1 MFSGTKNNWLV
12 LVAIAALAAF
22 VIACGTD
29 ETKLVS
35 DNGNGGVGAQPTQN
49 PDASQGDDDQ
59 LPVDPGYE
67 VVDVLAPI
75 ESVDILVLESYPEQ
89 FVVEFV
95 SGLPSGCATF
105 SHTEMTQDGT
115 DIHISVFNSVPSPE
129 ASAAISC
136 IAIYGMHDGSIGLGS
151 NFDRG
156 TTFSVYVNDHP
167 AVTFE
172 TGGQPID
179 GGGLPPAKEV
189 PADHE
194 VIQAPIEKLELIF
207 AEDSR
212 GSTSYIAH
220 VVWGLTNGC
229 VESYNQTVSR
239 TDDSTFVVDALVTSP
254 TGDVMCTDNYR
265 QDSAEVVL
273 GMLGDQFTPCAV
285 YEVQAGK
292 HSVSFQATASNLACE
307 PAPPTATPT
316 PPSSGGGIIA
326 DSHAL
331 ELTLEAMGADVSY
344 GGQSDVSKLFGL
356 FPTEM
361 KVNGQQVLVYGFAP
375 GTSAEEASAS
385 VSTNGS
391 EFKLEDGSI
400 MSIGWIATPHFYLYG
415 NAIILYVGDDVEMG
429 ELLGS
434 LGDQFAGGD
443 YGEVNIGDEGNG
455 FATELATVENVQ
467 VQSTRSIPAQHNV
480 SMTIALGGSCET
492 SNSID
497 WSVEGRE
504 VHIEVLTQVP
514 TALVPC
520 TLAIIYEDQSVS
532 IGSDFE
538 AGVEYDIVVNGER
551 QGSFLGG

>member
-1 MFSGTKNNWLV
+1 MFSGTKNKWLV

-35 DNGNGGVGAQPTQN
+35 DNGNSGVGAQPTQN
-49 PDASQGDDDQ
+49 PDNSQGDDDQ
-59 LPVDPGYE
+59 LPTDPGYE
-67 VVDVLAPI
+67 VVDALAPI
-75 ESVDILVLESYPEQ
+75 ESVEILVLESYPEQ
-89 FVVEFV
+89 FVVQIT

-105 SHTEMTQDGT
+105 SHTEVTQEGT
-115 DIHISVFNSVPSPE
+115 DIKIAVYNSVPSPE
-129 ASAAISC
+129 ASAVISC
-136 IAIYGMHDGSIGLGS
+136 LAIYGFHDENVALGS
-151 NFDRG
+151 DFDRG
-156 TTFSVYVNDHP
+156 TVYSVHANDQP

-172 TGGQPID
+172 TGGQLID
-179 GGGLPPAKEV
+179 EGGLPPFKEV
-189 PADHE
+189 PQGHE
-194 VIQAPIEKLELIF
+194 VISAPIESIDIIT

-212 GSTSYIAH
+212 GTTSYYAS

-239 TDDSTFVVDALVTSP
+239 IDDSTYVIDALVISP

-265 QDSAEVVL
+265 QDSAEIEL
-273 GMLGDQFTPCAV
+273 GMLGDQFTPCAL

-292 HSVSFQATASNLACE
+292 QSTRFQSSASNLACE
-307 PAPPTATPT
+307 PAPPTVTPT

-331 ELTLEAMGADVSY
+331 ELTLEALGAEVSY
-344 GGQSDVSKLFGL
+344 GGQSDVSEMFGV

-361 KVNGQQVLVYGFAP
+361 KVNGHKVLVYGFAP
-375 GTSAEEASAS
+375 GTSAEKASET
-385 VSTNGS
+385 VSADGGS
-391 EFKLEDGSI
+391 FENPDGSI
-400 MSIGWIATPHFYLYG
+400 LSVRWIAPPHFYLYG

-434 LGDQFAGGD
+434 LGGQFAGGD

-455 FATELATVENVQ
+455 FATKLATVENVQ

-492 SNSID
+492 FNSID
-497 WSVEGRE
+497 WSVEGTE
-504 VHIEVLTQVP
+504 VVIEVLTQVP

-538 AGVEYDIVVNGER
+538 AGVEYDIIVNGER
-551 QGSFLGG
+551 QGSFFGG